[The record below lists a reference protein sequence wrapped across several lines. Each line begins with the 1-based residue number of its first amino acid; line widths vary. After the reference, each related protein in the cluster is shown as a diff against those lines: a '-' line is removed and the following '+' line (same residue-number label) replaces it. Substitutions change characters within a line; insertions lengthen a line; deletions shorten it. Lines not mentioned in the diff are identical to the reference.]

1 MAGTG
6 LLERRPSAAR
16 LPQQRRRRAAALT
29 AARRALTLAAV
40 LAATLAGAYGALA
53 TYTQTQ
59 RLSVGEIRLSVSP
72 GHKGALDLYVPL
84 VDWGARFESIRLPV
98 RLRVDVRTVDRQTV
112 TRLAAGEQ
120 LDIHDVREEARNA
133 IAAYLLRLIAITAL
147 AAAAAG
153 LLVALAIRGGAG
165 PRLRWTAPVAIGG
178 AAATAIA
185 MVLLLP
191 PRGEMTDPQYY
202 AHGADV
208 PRALEAVET
217 AQRSTRI
224 LDQELDA
231 HLVGL
236 ARLVTDPADR
246 RPLAGNP
253 TLTIASDLHNNVLA
267 IPILERAANDGP
279 VLFPGDLTDRGSA
292 IETRL
297 VQRVVDTGNP
307 FVFVSGNHDSDTLER
322 RLAAQGAI
330 VLTETGRLNPDG
342 SRGDIVQKIG
352 DLRIA
357 GYSDPFERRSQ
368 EDFRDRYENT
378 PTPAMQDDFTRWLIA
393 HEQDVDVVMVHEPAL
408 FAPAL
413 EILRD
418 DPPDHPLVF
427 VTGHTH
433 GAALDLQPG
442 VTIVNGGSVGA
453 GGTGNLADP
462 DSTSIG
468 LARFVFTT
476 EPRFQPL
483 AADLV
488 SIDPK
493 SGSSSARRE
502 RLDPPG

>member
-6 LLERRPSAAR
+6 LLERRPSAPR
-16 LPQQRRRRAAALT
+16 LPGRRRRSAALT

-40 LAATLAGAYGALA
+40 LAATLAGAYAALA

-112 TRLAAGEQ
+112 TRLAQGGQ

-165 PRLRWTAPVAIGG
+165 PRLRWTAPLAVGASVGI
-178 AAATAIA
+178 AAALVALI
-185 MVLLLP
+185 P
-191 PRGEMTDPQYY
+191 PRGAITDPQYY

-217 AQRSTRI
+217 AQRSTQV

-231 HLVGL
+231 QLVGL

-246 RPLAGNP
+246 RSLAGNP

-279 VLFPGDLTDRGSA
+279 VLFPGDLTDRGSPVEA
-292 IETRL
+292 GL
-297 VQRVVDTGNP
+297 VHRVARTGKP

-322 RLAAQGAI
+322 RLAREGAV
-330 VLTETGRLNPDG
+330 VLTEDGRLNADG
-342 SRGDIVQKIG
+342 TRGAVVQKIAG
-352 DLRIA
+352 LRIA
-357 GYSDPFERRSQ
+357 GYSDPFERRSA
-368 EDFRDRYENT
+368 EDFRDRYENV
-378 PTPAMQDDFTRWLIA
+378 PTPQMQDDFTQWLRT
-393 HEQDVDVVMVHEPAL
+393 HEQEVDVVMVHEPAL

-413 EILRD
+413 DVLKD
-418 DPPDHPLVF
+418 DPPDHPLVI

-433 GAALDLQPG
+433 SAELKLQPG
-442 VTIVNGGSVGA
+442 VTVVNGGSVGA
-453 GGTGNLADP
+453 GGTGNLADQA
-462 DSTSIG
+462 STSIG

-476 EPRFQPL
+476 EPSFQPL

-488 SIDPK
+488 SIDPT

-502 RLDPPG
+502 RLDPPD